1 MRILFIICLIYIEV
15 ISACAKGYGAAYI
28 QKNLTVYYNN
38 EKDMNSAKKLADYW
52 ISRGL
57 ILDKPQ
63 TIRYF
68 HTDSVSQ
75 VQLIKTPNFSAKALN
90 FDALKKLQSIED
102 DLNQTIFLRN
112 KVDIVICD
120 SRFNVINNLNF

>member
-1 MRILFIICLIYIEV
+1 MRILFFLCLLCIEV
-15 ISACAKGYGAAYI
+15 LSACAKGYGDAYI

-38 EKDMNSAKKLADYW
+38 EKDMNSAKKLSDYW

-75 VQLIKTPNFSAKALN
+75 VQLIKTPNSNVKTLN
-90 FDALKKLQSIED
+90 FGAIKELQSLED
-102 DLNQTIFLRN
+102 ELNNIIFSKN
-112 KVDIVICD
+112 KIDIVICD
-120 SRFNVINNLNF
+120 SRFNVINNLNY